1 MRRGEKC
8 AGMRR
13 IVLHH
18 HRHARQTKL
27 LIGVDGIASR
37 RTPMTNFVGDNDHG
51 DTFPP
56 SEVLFKEVL
65 ELRKQRDEAR
75 RELCMVMGG
84 KGGRSSHI
92 SPDAIDYAKSRGWDC
107 FRDYDKAN
115 EALDKLSKLDQELG
129 LS

>member
-1 MRRGEKC
+1 
-8 AGMRR
+8 
-13 IVLHH
+13 
-18 HRHARQTKL
+18 
-27 LIGVDGIASR
+27 
-37 RTPMTNFVGDNDHG
+37 MTNFVGDNDHG
-51 DTFPP
+51 DTLPP

-107 FRDYDKAN
+107 FRDYYKAN
-115 EALDKLSKLDQELG
+115 EALDKLSDLDQELG

>member
-1 MRRGEKC
+1 
-8 AGMRR
+8 
-13 IVLHH
+13 
-18 HRHARQTKL
+18 
-27 LIGVDGIASR
+27 
-37 RTPMTNFVGDNDHG
+37 MTNFVGDNDHG
-51 DTFPP
+51 DTLPP

-107 FRDYDKAN
+107 FRDYDKSN
-115 EALDKLSKLDQELG
+115 EALDKLSELDQELG
-129 LS
+129 LI

>member
-1 MRRGEKC
+1 
-8 AGMRR
+8 
-13 IVLHH
+13 
-18 HRHARQTKL
+18 
-27 LIGVDGIASR
+27 
-37 RTPMTNFVGDNDHG
+37 MTNFVGDNDHG

-65 ELRKQRDEAR
+65 DLRKRLDEAR
-75 RELCMVMGG
+75 REICMVMGG

-115 EALDKLSKLDQELG
+115 EALDRLAELDQELG
-129 LS
+129 IQ